1 MLHIESTVRFIY
13 HMLRIVCGLL
23 YDVDR
28 KEGGVPTNDH
38 HHHHDHPAQGEKSLL
53 RRLMSFWLKEYGV
66 RVTVRVSKWG
76 GTTARQ
82 RGSARRK

>member
-1 MLHIESTVRFIY
+1 
-13 HMLRIVCGLL
+13 
-23 YDVDR
+23 
-28 KEGGVPTNDH
+28 
-38 HHHHDHPAQGEKSLL
+38 
-53 RRLMSFWLKEYGV
+53 MSFWLKEYGV